1 MKQLRAGDKN
11 AGASDKD
18 KGACGDHTAP
28 MSSAASP
35 HPDVRVLQAPL
46 RQAYAR
52 DPSGA
57 TVVDVAWTEGGDSGD
72 PMSGR
77 VHFGSHASSS
87 VEFGVHRAIGGT
99 HAAPV
104 PGDLLCA
111 ALASCQ
117 ESSLRMV
124 ASVLGVRLLNLR
136 VDVRA
141 TVDVRGTLGMN
152 ALVPVGFQ
160 SMQVNV
166 SLQPAPDTHPLR
178 LGQMI
183 RAAERACVVLQT
195 LRAGVAVTTQVDA
208 AAAQHRSLEGHIR
221 QRI

>member
-1 MKQLRAGDKN
+1 
-11 AGASDKD
+11 
-18 KGACGDHTAP
+18 
-28 MSSAASP
+28 MSSTASL

-52 DPSGA
+52 TPSDA
-57 TVVDVAWTEGGDSGD
+57 AVVDVAWTESGDSGD

-77 VHFGSHASSS
+77 VHFGSHATSS
-87 VEFGVHRAIGGT
+87 VAFGVHRAIGGT

-124 ASVLGVRLLNLR
+124 ANVLGVRLLQLR
-136 VDVRA
+136 VNVRA
-141 TVDVRGTLGMN
+141 TVDVRGTLGMS
-152 ALVPVGFQ
+152 ASVPVGFH
-160 SMQVNV
+160 SIQVKVN
-166 SLQPAPDTHPLR
+166 LQPAPDTHPVR
-178 LGQMI
+178 VGQMI

-195 LRAGVAVTTQVDA
+195 LRAGVAVTTEVA
-208 AAAQHRSLEGHIR
+208 SAERTP
-221 QRI
+221 